1 MQRKTLVDQP
11 RLPYES
17 LAANKNARFMLRM
30 RLSLDCGC
38 AAFATQGVPDNLF
51 TIESLAAC
59 VGWIHGSS
67 VSRTE
72 CGLSPEI
79 QPVSS
84 GLGLQKPGW
93 D

>member
-1 MQRKTLVDQP
+1 MDQP

-17 LAANKNARFMLRM
+17 LAANKHARFML

-38 AAFATQGVPDNLF
+38 TAFATQGVPDDLF
-51 TIESLAAC
+51 TVELLAAC
-59 VGWIHGSS
+59 VGWFHGNS

-72 CGLSPEI
+72 YGLSPEI

-84 GLGLQKPGW
+84 GRRDCNL
-93 D
+93 